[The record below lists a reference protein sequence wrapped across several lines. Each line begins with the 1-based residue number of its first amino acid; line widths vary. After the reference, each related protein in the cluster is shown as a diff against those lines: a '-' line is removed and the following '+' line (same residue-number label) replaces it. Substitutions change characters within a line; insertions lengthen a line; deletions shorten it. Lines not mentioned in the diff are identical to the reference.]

1 MANLTSVLLP
11 IFITGDGASLTA
23 VVDLNSTAYKLS
35 GIQNFSSAP
44 TSVALDAAFD
54 ALGAVTTN
62 VASVSLL
69 DSRVTITFVAP
80 FSGTVELNLALT
92 YPVDGSPLTTPV
104 NTFVKVTSSALPAGA
119 ATEAT
124 LATLTKPSDVQLV
137 DGSAHVQPV
146 FGPLT

>member
-11 IFITGDGASLTA
+11 IFITGDGVSLVA
-23 VVDLNSTAYKLS
+23 VVDLNSTAFKLS
-35 GIQNFSSAP
+35 GIQNMSAAP
-44 TSVALDAAFD
+44 VSVILDAAFD
-54 ALGAVTTN
+54 SLGAVNTN
-62 VASVSLL
+62 IASVTLSG
-69 DSRVTITFVAP
+69 SQVTVTFVAP
-80 FSGTVELNLALT
+80 FTGTVELNLALT
-92 YPVDGSPLTTPV
+92 YPVDGSPLTTPI
-104 NTFVKVTSSALPAGA
+104 NSFVKVTSSALPAGA